1 MTGGAIVV
9 LDGGV
14 QATVQD
20 LGRPGWTAL
29 GVAHSG
35 AADALSLRIGN
46 RLVGND
52 DGAAGLELTLVG
64 GALRCTRDAVVA
76 LTGAPLEARI
86 ERTGARLPRY
96 AAVTIAAGDVLR
108 IGGTAHGVRGYLC
121 VRGGIAVPEVLA
133 SRSTQVNAGLGGHAG
148 RPLRA
153 GDELPV
159 GTAARGAPPRALS
172 AEAAARASTRS
183 CDSRCCA

>member
-1 MTGGAIVV
+1 RRPAGGDLSARDRRRLAPRRPHPPAPVRPGAAAPRAPAAGRRRALRPDHACRARRACRAAPVTGGAIVV

-86 ERTGARLPRY
+86 ERTGARLPRF
-96 AAVTIAAGDVLR
+96 AAATIAAVDVPLIR
-108 IGGTAHGVRGYLC
+108 CIHYVQRAHPCL
-121 VRGGIAVPEVLA
+121 L
-133 SRSTQVNAGLGGHAG
+133 
-148 RPLRA
+148 
-153 GDELPV
+153 
-159 GTAARGAPPRALS
+159 
-172 AEAAARASTRS
+172 
-183 CDSRCCA
+183 